1 MEYRIW
7 HLIHMSECRVI
18 CVDEKFASG
27 DGGIHVKEC
36 LNIAALEVTVELGSG
51 FKVLGRHGQRLGF
64 TTCSEVSL
72 WSI

>member
-7 HLIHMSECRVI
+7 YLIHVSECQVI

-36 LNIAALEVTVELGSG
+36 LNIAALEVKVASGSG
-51 FKVLGRHGQRLGF
+51 FRVLGRHGQRLGF
-64 TTCSEVSL
+64 TPCSEVSS

>member
-1 MEYRIW
+1 
-7 HLIHMSECRVI
+7 MSECRVI

-27 DGGIHVKEC
+27 DGGIHVIEC
-36 LNIAALEVTVELGSG
+36 LNIAALEVTDELGSG

>member
-1 MEYRIW
+1 
-7 HLIHMSECRVI
+7 
-18 CVDEKFASG
+18 VDEKFASG
-27 DGGIHVKEC
+27 DGGIHVIEC
-36 LNIAALEVTVELGSG
+36 LNIAALEVTDELGSG